1 MNSPGIGQ
9 KFIQGFRR
17 CIVIGFALG
26 LAACGGGDGDEDQG
40 GAAGTQP
47 APSGIGAAG
56 GTVQGPNG
64 SKVVIPSGALAVVT
78 EIAVDQSSANAP
90 PLPAGLTPIGQMF
103 AFTPHGTTFAVPV
116 TVTMPFDP
124 ASVPAGATPAL
135 FKTNSQNQWEKVVNA
150 TFGAGSVSGQVT
162 SFSNF
167 QAVTD
172 PDFDSSVVR
181 RNYTFSDLINSG
193 VGAVGGQTLQR
204 GDEIVSID
212 KDLVDPHEFGSA
224 HFDSGFAF
232 FDGTRLESNEI
243 ANGIVTSARDGKTF
257 QVATEAP
264 VGNAAN
270 RGEIVGSE
278 TELVQRQGFLKLE
291 EDATL
296 SFTMPLVRI
305 ETHDDNISQ
314 GRPCEP
320 DADCDFIRGELNLEV
335 KAFTGNTEFFHVSGI
350 ATVSGFAQNWRPS
363 ARTVIGSSV
372 PFWNIGDFEFPV
384 TAGPNGASGSR
395 AVLRLREPQTFS
407 VDLSSID
414 VGQSFRIRITANAHA
429 HNRLGGPPS
438 ERPTAAGAYINFEA
452 PSGSGAGSLF
462 LTTGLGQADVPADDP
477 DPPPIPFPPLPCG
490 SNPGAGVLQ
499 FSAATYTTPE
509 RDTPPTVTVT
519 RTGGSSGRVSATF
532 TTIGGTATADS
543 DFEPVN
549 VTVFFADGDSEPRVV
564 EIPIVDDSIAEGN
577 ETVELELSQPGG
589 CVQLGLQSTA
599 ILTIVDDDAP
609 PPPSGLDG
617 SFDGDGTATLRGFG
631 GDRSGM
637 AVQSDG
643 KVIMVGGS
651 FSDFIMARFNADG
664 TLDKTFGDS
673 GKVTTPIPGADA
685 LGVKEALAVAIQR
698 DGKIVVAGDA
708 RTPRPASRAAIA
720 LVRYDGNGHL
730 DNSFGAGGFVFGPT
744 FLFGRAFAVA
754 IDGDDRIVV
763 AGDTPKAGNTDFG
776 DFMVAR
782 FNANGSIDSSFGEAG
797 IAVTDVGGVTNEG
810 HGLKVLA
817 DNSLLVSGFAPIVVS
832 ASNGGPVVA
841 SAPLTG
847 VVRYRENGTLE
858 TTFGSG
864 GRVQLPGD
872 NVGRGLAVQSDGR
885 IVLAGSI
892 EAVPFPA
899 TKKEFALM
907 RLLAN
912 GAIDGSFGTA
922 GRVQTAFTERGD
934 EALAVALDA
943 GGKIVVAGRSNSQVN
958 SNFAV
963 ARYDGGNGSLD
974 TSFSQDGKLTIDF
987 FGFTD
992 IAENVAIQSN
1002 GKIVLGGLVTTDV
1015 VIVPG
1020 TPPPSL
1026 KSYGVARVVP

>member
-1 MNSPGIGQ
+1 MSSPGIARR
-9 KFIQGFRR
+9 IIRR
-17 CIVIGFALG
+17 CIVIGFAFG
-26 LAACGGGDGDEDQG
+26 LAACGGGGGGDEDQG
-40 GAAGTQP
+40 AAGSQPTQP
-47 APSGIGAAG
+47 VPSGIGTAG
-56 GTVQGPNG
+56 GTVLGPNG
-64 SKVVIPSGALAVVT
+64 SKVEIPRNALAVVT
-78 EIAVDQSSANAP
+78 QIAVDQTAANAP

-124 ASVPAGATPAL
+124 ASVPAGVTPAL
-135 FKTNSQNQWEKVVNA
+135 FKTNAQNQWERVVNA
-150 TFGAGSVSGQVT
+150 TFGASSVSGQVT
-162 SFSNF
+162 SFSHF
-167 QAVTD
+167 QPVRD
-172 PDFDSSVVR
+172 PDLPSSPVR
-181 RNYTFSDLINSG
+181 RNYTFSNLVNNA
-193 VGAVGGQTLQR
+193 VGALGGQNLIR
-204 GDEIVSID
+204 GDEIVSIGTN
-212 KDLVDPHEFGSA
+212 LVDPHEFGPA
-224 HFDSGFAF
+224 NFDSGFAF
-232 FDGTRLESNEI
+232 FDGTRLEKDEI
-243 ANGIVTSARDGKTF
+243 ANGIVTSAVDGRTF

-264 VGNAAN
+264 LANAN
-270 RGEIVGSE
+270 ILGDIVGSE
-278 TELVQRQGFLKLE
+278 TELIQRLGFLKEE

-320 DADCDFIRGELNLEV
+320 LAACDFIRGELNLEV
-335 KAFTGNTEFFHVSGI
+335 TASSGNREFFHITGI
-350 ATVSGFAQNWRPS
+350 ATVSGFAQNWHPS

-372 PFWNIGDFEFPV
+372 PVWRIDDFEFPV
-384 TAGPNGASGSR
+384 TAGPNNASGSQ
-395 AVLRLREPQTFS
+395 AVLTLLKPKTFS
-407 VDLSSID
+407 VDLSSIGK
-414 VGQSFRIRITANAHA
+414 GQSFQIRIKANAHA

-438 ERPTAAGAYINFEA
+438 ERPTSAGAYINFET
-452 PSGSGAGSLF
+452 PSASGAGSLF
-462 LTTGLGQADVPADDP
+462 LTTGLAQADVPLDDP

-543 DFEPVN
+543 DFDPVN

-564 EIPIVDDSIAEGN
+564 EIPIVEDSSAEPD
-577 ETVELELSQPGG
+577 ETIELELSQPGG
-589 CVQLGLQSTA
+589 CVQLGPQSTA
-599 ILTIVDDDAP
+599 ILTILDDDAAAL
-609 PPPSGLDG
+609 PSGLDG
-617 SFDGDGTATLRGFG
+617 SFDGDGKAALDRFG

-637 AVQSDG
+637 AVQLDG
-643 KVIMVGGS
+643 KVVMVGGS
-651 FSDFIMARFNADG
+651 LSDFIMARFNANG
-664 TLDKTFGDS
+664 TLDENFGDN

-708 RTPRPASRAAIA
+708 STPRPASRAAIV
-720 LVRYDGNGHL
+720 LVRYDSNGRL

-782 FNANGSIDSSFGEAG
+782 FNANGSIDSTFGEAG

-810 HGLKVLA
+810 RGLKVLA

-841 SAPLTG
+841 SAPFTG

-872 NVGRGLAVQSDGR
+872 DVGRGLAVQSDGR

-892 EAVPFPA
+892 ETVPFPA

-912 GAIDGSFGTA
+912 GTVDDSFGNA
-922 GRVQTAFTERGD
+922 GRVQTAFTDRGD
-934 EALAVALDA
+934 AAFGVALQAD
-943 GGKIVVAGRSNSQVN
+943 GKIIAAGASNIQVN

-963 ARYDGGNGSLD
+963 ARYDSDGDLD
-974 TSFSQDGKLTIDF
+974 ASFSQDGKLTIDF

-992 IAENVAIQSN
+992 VAENVAIQSN
-1002 GKIVLGGLVTTDV
+1002 GRIVLGGVARNSVD
-1015 VIVPG
+1015 G
-1020 TPPPSL
+1020 
-1026 KSYGVARVVP
+1026 YGVAKVLP

>member
-1 MNSPGIGQ
+1 MSDGVHMNSPGIGQ

-17 CIVIGFALG
+17 CIVIGLALG

-78 EIAVDQSSANAP
+78 QIAVDQTTAGAP
-90 PLPAGLTPIGQMF
+90 PLPPGLTPIGQMF

-124 ASVPAGATPAL
+124 ASVPAGVTPAL
-135 FKTNSQNQWEKVVNA
+135 FKTNAQNQWERVVNA
-150 TFGAGSVSGQVT
+150 TFGASSVSGQVT

-291 EDATL
+291 ENATL

-384 TAGPNGASGSR
+384 TAGPNGASGSQ

-462 LTTGLGQADVPADDP
+462 VTTGLGQADVPADDP

-589 CVQLGLQSTA
+589 CVQLGPQKTA
-599 ILTIVDDDAP
+599 ILTIVDDDAAAG
-609 PPPSGLDG
+609 PSGLDA
-617 SFDGDGTATLRGFG
+617 SFSGDGKSTLEAFG

-643 KVIMVGGS
+643 KVVMVGGTS
-651 FSDFIMARFNADG
+651 SNFVMARFKADG
-664 TLDKTFGDS
+664 TLDGDFGDS
-673 GKVTTPIPGADA
+673 GKVTTPIPGAA
-685 LGVKEALAVAIQR
+685 LGVTEALAVAIQR

-708 RTPRPASRAAIA
+708 RTPAPGSRAAIA
-720 LVRYDGNGHL
+720 LVRYDSDGSL
-730 DNSFGAGGFVFGPT
+730 DNSFGSGGFVFGPT

-754 IDGDDRIVV
+754 IDGNDRIVV

-776 DFMVAR
+776 DFIVAR
-782 FNANGSIDSSFGEAG
+782 FNANGSIDNSFGQAG
-797 IAVTDVGGVTNEG
+797 INVTDIGGVTNEA

-832 ASNGGPVVA
+832 SSNGGPVVA
-841 SAPLTG
+841 SAAVTG

-864 GRVQLPGD
+864 GRVQLNGD
-872 NVGRGLAVQSDGR
+872 DVGRGLAVQSDGR
-885 IVLAGSI
+885 IVLVGSI
-892 EAVPFPA
+892 ETLPLPA

-912 GAIDGSFGTA
+912 GTVDNSFGNA
-922 GRVQTAFTERGD
+922 GRVQTAFTDRGD
-934 EALAVALDA
+934 VALAVALDA
-943 GGKIVVAGRSNSQVN
+943 DGRIVAAGGSNTQVN

-963 ARYDGGNGSLD
+963 ARYDLD
-974 TSFSQDGKLTIDF
+974 GTLDESFSQDGKLTIDF

-1002 GKIVLGGLVTTDV
+1002 GKIVLGGLARNNVD
-1015 VIVPG
+1015 G
-1020 TPPPSL
+1020 
-1026 KSYGVARVVP
+1026 YGVARVLP

>member
-1 MNSPGIGQ
+1 MSNPGIGQ
-9 KFIQGFRR
+9 RIIR
-17 CIVIGFALG
+17 CIVIGFALALG
-26 LAACGGGDGDEDQG
+26 ACGGGGDEDQS
-40 GAAGTQP
+40 GAAGSQP
-47 APSGIGAAG
+47 APSGIGSAG
-56 GTVQGPNG
+56 GTVLGPNG
-64 SKVVIPSGALAVVT
+64 SKVEIPRGALAVVT
-78 EIAVDQSSANAP
+78 AIAVDQSSANAP
-90 PLPAGLTPIGQMF
+90 PLPPGLTPIGQMF

-124 ASVPAGATPAL
+124 ATVPAGVTPAL
-135 FKTNSQNQWEKVVNA
+135 FKTNAQNQWERVVNA
-150 TFGAGSVSGQVT
+150 TFGASSVSGQVT

-193 VGAVGGQTLQR
+193 VGAVGGQTLNR
-204 GDEIVSID
+204 GDEIVSVD
-212 KDLVDPHEFGSA
+212 TDLVDPHEFGSA
-224 HFDSGFAF
+224 NFDSGFAF

-264 VGNAAN
+264 LANAGIL
-270 RGEIVGSE
+270 GEIVGSE

-291 EDATL
+291 ENATL

-305 ETHDDNISQ
+305 ETHDDNIGQ

-335 KAFTGNTEFFHVSGI
+335 KAFTGNTEFFHISGI

-372 PFWNIGDFEFPV
+372 PFWSIDDFEFPV
-384 TAGPNGASGSR
+384 TAGPNGASGSQ

-407 VDLSSID
+407 VDLSSIG
-414 VGQSFRIRITANAHA
+414 VGQAFQIRIKANAHA

-438 ERPTAAGAYINFEA
+438 ERPTSAGAYINFEA
-452 PSGSGAGSLF
+452 PSGSGGGSLF
-462 LTTGLGQADVPADDP
+462 VTTGLGQADVPADDP

-564 EIPIVDDSIAEGN
+564 EIPIVEDSIAEGN

-589 CVQLGLQSTA
+589 CVQLGPQSTA
-599 ILTIVDDDAP
+599 ILTIVDDDAAP
-609 PPPSGLDG
+609 LPSGLDA
-617 SFDGDGTATLRGFG
+617 SFDFDGKATLEAFG

-643 KVIMVGGS
+643 KVVMVGGTS
-651 FSDFIMARFNADG
+651 TNFIMARFDADG
-664 TLDKTFGDS
+664 TLDENFGDS
-673 GKVTTPIPGADA
+673 GKVTTPIPGAA

-708 RTPRPASRAAIA
+708 RTPAPGSRAAIA
-720 LVRYDGNGHL
+720 LVRYDSDGSI

-754 IDGDDRIVV
+754 IDGEDRIVV
-763 AGDTPKAGNTDFG
+763 AGDTPTAGNTDFG
-776 DFMVAR
+776 DFIVAR
-782 FNANGSIDSSFGEAG
+782 FNANGTIDSTFGQAG
-797 IAVTDVGGVTNEG
+797 IAVTDIGGVTNEA
-810 HGLKVLA
+810 HGLEVLA

-841 SAPLTG
+841 SEPLTA

-858 TTFGSG
+858 TTFGTG

-885 IVLAGSI
+885 IVLVGSI
-892 EAVPFPA
+892 ETLTFPA

-912 GAIDGSFGTA
+912 GTVDTSFGNA
-922 GRVQTAFTERGD
+922 GRVQTAFTDRGD

-943 GGKIVVAGRSNSQVN
+943 DGNIVAAGFSSGQTNG
-958 SNFAV
+958 NFAV
-963 ARYDGGNGSLD
+963 ARYAGSNGSLD
-974 TSFSQDGKLTIDF
+974 ASFSQDGKLTIDF
-987 FGFTD
+987 FGFAD
-992 IAENVAIQSN
+992 AAENVAIQSN
-1002 GKIVLGGLVTTDV
+1002 GKIVLGGVARNNVD
-1015 VIVPG
+1015 G
-1020 TPPPSL
+1020 
-1026 KSYGVARVVP
+1026 YGVARVVP

>member
-17 CIVIGFALG
+17 CIVIGLALG

-78 EIAVDQSSANAP
+78 QIAVEQTTAGAP
-90 PLPAGLTPIGQMF
+90 PLPPGLTPIGQMF

-124 ASVPAGATPAL
+124 ASVPAGVTPAL

-150 TFGAGSVSGQVT
+150 TFGASSVSGQVT
-162 SFSNF
+162 SFSDF
-167 QAVTD
+167 QAVTEA
-172 PDFDSSVVR
+172 PDLSSSAVR
-181 RNYTFSDLINSG
+181 RNYTFSNLVNSEK
-193 VGAVGGQTLQR
+193 GALGGQNLIR
-204 GDEIVSID
+204 GDVIVSIGT
-212 KDLVDPHEFGSA
+212 DLIDPHEFGPA
-224 HFDSGFAF
+224 NFDSGFAF
-232 FDGTRLESNEI
+232 FDGTRLEKNEI
-243 ANGIVTSARDGKTF
+243 ANGIVTSARDGRTF

-264 VGNAAN
+264 LANAN
-270 RGEIVGSE
+270 ILGEVVGSE
-278 TELVQRQGFLKLE
+278 TELIQRQAFIKEE

-320 DADCDFIRGELNLEV
+320 NASCDFIRGELDLEV
-335 KAFTGNTEFFHVSGI
+335 KAFTGNTEFFHVSGN
-350 ATVSGFAQNWRPS
+350 ASVNGFAQNWHPKAHS
-363 ARTVIGSSV
+363 VIGSSV
-372 PFWNIGDFEFPV
+372 PFWSLDDFQFLV
-384 TAGPNGASGSR
+384 TSGPNTASGSQ
-395 AVLRLREPQTFS
+395 AVLTLREPQTFS
-407 VDLSSID
+407 VDLSSLN
-414 VGQSFRIRITANAHA
+414 VGQAFQIRIKATAYA

-438 ERPTAAGAYINFEA
+438 ERPTGAGAYINFEPFSA
-452 PSGSGAGSLF
+452 SGAGSLF
-462 LTTGLGQADVPADDP
+462 LTTGLGQADVPLDDP

-564 EIPIVDDSIAEGN
+564 EIPILQDSSAEPN

-589 CVQLGLQSTA
+589 CVQLGPQSTA
-599 ILTIVDDDAP
+599 ILTIVDDDAAAL
-609 PPPSGLDG
+609 PSGLDG
-617 SFDGDGTATLRGFG
+617 SFGDGGKAAFKDASGKPFG

-637 AVQSDG
+637 AVQPDG
-643 KVIMVGGS
+643 KVVMVGGT
-651 FSDFIMARFNADG
+651 FTDFIMARFKADG
-664 TLDKTFGDS
+664 TPDTDFGNG
-673 GKVTTPIPGADA
+673 GKVTTHIVGSDPAA
-685 LGVKEALAVAIQR
+685 QQEANAVALQR
-698 DGKIVVAGDA
+698 DGKIVVAGSA
-708 RTPRPASRAAIA
+708 TLPRPDGRTAIA
-720 LVRYDGNGHL
+720 LVRYNSNGSIDTSFNGN
-730 DNSFGAGGFVFGPT
+730 GFVFGPT
-744 FLFGRAFAVA
+744 LLFGRAHAVA
-754 IDGDDRIVV
+754 IDSKDRIVV

-776 DFMVAR
+776 DFIVAR
-782 FNANGSIDSSFGEAG
+782 FKSTGEIDATFGQAG
-797 IAVTDVGGVTNEG
+797 FNVTDVGGVTNEG

-817 DNSLLVSGFAPIVVS
+817 GDALLVSGFAPIFISNVNGTNIVS
-832 ASNGGPVVA
+832 E
-841 SAPLTG
+841 PLG
-847 VVRYRENGTLE
+847 AVVRYQENGFVDQ
-858 TTFGSG
+858 TFGAA
-864 GRVQLPGD
+864 GRVALPGD

-892 EAVPFPA
+892 DVAILPA
-899 TKKEFALM
+899 TQNRFALM
-907 RLLAN
+907 RLLAD
-912 GAIDGSFGTA
+912 GRIDDSFGA
-922 GRVQTAFTERGD
+922 GGRVQTAFVDRGD
-934 EALAVALDA
+934 DA
-943 GGKIVVAGRSNSQVN
+943 FGIAIQSDGKIVAAGRTNGQLN

-963 ARYDGGNGSLD
+963 ARYDSKGDLD
-974 TSFSQDGKLTIDF
+974 PSFSGDGKLTIDF
-987 FGFTD
+987 FGSTD
-992 IAENVAIQSN
+992 IAENVAIQSD
-1002 GKIVLGGLVTTDV
+1002 GKIVLGGLARDS
-1015 VIVPG
+1015 IDG
-1020 TPPPSL
+1020 
-1026 KSYGVARVVP
+1026 YGVARVLP